1 MFKILGMYNFALEA
15 ELLPAK
21 EQAISMLHIALVVL
35 RYVAQWTKKVIIQTE
50 ACIFLTPFF
59 SAVYNQ
65 ERLILQTIYVLNK
78 EMWA

>member
-21 EQAISMLHIALVVL
+21 KQAISMLHIALVVL
-35 RYVAQWTKKVIIQTE
+35 RYVAQWTKKVIIYRTRTIISHGLY
-50 ACIFLTPFF
+50 IFTPFF

-65 ERLILQTIYVLNK
+65 EWLIL
-78 EMWA
+78 